1 MTKASAVVA
10 AAVPTGQ
17 WRQDI
22 TMHGL
27 KNIDT
32 MKETHHDNRMLAFA
46 SLAGKYCDALQRT
59 PRTEKDVF
67 VGEMLRLLP
76 SIYASISSI
85 GMDEL
90 PYDVTEEYYSTYV
103 EEQDYEA
110 VRRSAE
116 ALLGEDDIFLETF
129 EEDMKY
135 SETPIAASI
144 SEGLADIFQ
153 DLYNFSARVRDSE
166 GEALGG
172 ALRECKENFEAY
184 WGQTLCNV
192 MRALHNI
199 RYSGRAQE

>member
-1 MTKASAVVA
+1 
-10 AAVPTGQ
+10 
-17 WRQDI
+17 
-22 TMHGL
+22 
-27 KNIDT
+27 
-32 MKETHHDNRMLAFA
+32 MLAFA